1 MALFNTPFTNIFWK
15 GEVYPSV
22 YDAEGDYYLVTDA
35 QTDHNYL
42 QEKIWDIIGSLSN
55 SPSTDCQIL
64 YGGVVSDGGSG
75 TVNITECV
83 AKGFDSDGNK
93 RIIYIPAQTGISIPS
108 GWNDGRQIY
117 VLARYDYKLGALTR
131 THKGGTT
138 YHHEMKDTYMGDS
151 NGYVSTGT
159 VDFFTDTP
167 GAITDVV
174 LGRFTM
180 TGTTYAD
187 TTSTYRSADV
197 GIVKTSGAQTIAD
210 VKTFSSIPVLP
221 ASDPTTDNQAVR
233 KLYVDAYHM
242 KYDYIVD
249 SQAKFDALV
258 ASGTWLN
265 AKNVLFTTNVTR
277 AAQTTIP
284 ATVEKIHA
292 INGATLTATN
302 LTSGQYALGY
312 ATRPVN
318 MIDYEMVG
326 IKITVTIGGTNS
338 DGYTKYGFYN
348 INNMRNCYIYASNS
362 DCSTYFYGFSDC
374 YRMYNCH
381 TNFTISGQ
389 YNTGFINCYY
399 LVNCA
404 ATVAGGIWRAVGFSG
419 CYYLTNC
426 YSHCNTNSS
435 SGGAKNYCFS
445 GCNYLST
452 CHALVDTTITYDNF
466 GFSSCNYLSSCEAII
481 RGNTYNQAP
490 CYSGCN
496 SLVGCVAN
504 CTGVGASRLGYINVN
519 YASACRVSGAATA
532 WSGTNTKIRGCEGVT
547 DDA

>member
-258 ASGTWLN
+258 ASGTWFG

-292 INGATLTATN
+292 INGATLTVTD
-302 LTSGQYALGY
+302 LTTGQYGFGY
-312 ATRPVN
+312 AAVPTDPKFEIRNFAVN
-318 MIDYEMVG
+318 ATGTGSIHGFHSCTQVTNCTGTGTGGYGYGYGFHSCTQVTNCTGTGTGGYGYGFHSCTQVTNCTATGTGTGIGAVG
-326 IKITVTIGGTNS
+326 YGFRSCTQVTNCTATGTGT
-338 DGYTKYGFYN
+338 DGYGYGFHSCTQVTNCTATGTGTEGYGFY
-348 INNMRNCYIYASNS
+348 
-362 DCSTYFYGFSDC
+362 
-374 YRMYNCH
+374 
-381 TNFTISGQ
+381 
-389 YNTGFINCYY
+389 
-399 LVNCA
+399 
-404 ATVAGGIWRAVGFSG
+404 
-419 CYYLTNC
+419 
-426 YSHCNTNSS
+426 
-435 SGGAKNYCFS
+435 
-445 GCNYLST
+445 
-452 CHALVDTTITYDNF
+452 
-466 GFSSCNYLSSCEAII
+466 SCIQV
-481 RGNTYNQAP
+481 T
-490 CYSGCN
+490 
-496 SLVGCVAN
+496 N
-504 CTGVGASRLGYINVN
+504 CTGTGTGTGSGYGYRSCV
-519 YASACRVSGAATA
+519 YLSMCTHGTCKTSAGSGN
-532 WSGTNTKIRGCEGVT
+532 SVVRGCE
-547 DDA
+547 DIADA